1 MEIAAAGEDKKALR
15 AVAAALLEKAMAG
28 DLPAIKELA
37 DRTDGKVAQ
46 QINHADEMGDGPARI
61 LFQTIYE
68 RPDND

>member
-46 QINHADEMGDGPARI
+46 QISHADEMGDGPARI